1 MAKTTEGAQL
11 QHILANANVIIP
23 VLWPNL
29 MKPDRWLVGRAYA
42 EVHEEG
48 RKTSAAGL
56 SKALLKVHGFDYV
69 PEDLRSRVFLQTA
82 NELQN
87 AHFAMNNFY
96 NEPSA
101 IGALASLGTVIPP
114 SVFGRCMTA
123 ILCVRLG
130 NHYGRSYSAQDR
142 AEAMLSSLGEERWKY
157 YLNDCLSTDEIILEK
172 LTDSNIVKRW
182 SDLVNQF
189 ELDKIEI
196 ANPGV
201 TKLVRNG
208 AKGKVEVVRGL
219 AEGLFKHLTIK

>member
-1 MAKTTEGAQL
+1 
-11 QHILANANVIIP
+11 
-23 VLWPNL
+23 
-29 MKPDRWLVGRAYA
+29 
-42 EVHEEG
+42 
-48 RKTSAAGL
+48 
-56 SKALLKVHGFDYV
+56 
-69 PEDLRSRVFLQTA
+69 
-82 NELQN
+82 
-87 AHFAMNNFY
+87 
-96 NEPSA
+96 
-101 IGALASLGTVIPP
+101 
-114 SVFGRCMTA
+114 
-123 ILCVRLG
+123 
-130 NHYGRSYSAQDR
+130 
-142 AEAMLSSLGEERWKY
+142 MLSSLGEERWKY